1 MEVSSVGSPEAGVTG
16 NCELPNTSAATK
28 LGLCALSESGKSLNH
43 GLPPQPTFPFS
54 HSNSYMPKKIV
65 RVTFHWLILGT
76 NYE

>member
-1 MEVSSVGSPEAGVTG
+1 MEVSSVGPPEAGVTG
-16 NCELPNTSAATK
+16 NCELPNTSAAIK
-28 LGLCALSESGKSLNH
+28 HSKSGKSLNH
-43 GLPPQPTFPFS
+43 GPPLQPTFPFS